1 VRGSLVRRAG
11 AVLMVVGT
19 LAAVVACSSGAGPFA
34 STAGSLSSEAGA
46 LWHPE
51 AGLNRIRVTV
61 QRGCPAAVGYATE
74 VSNPGSGLTA
84 TLVPAE
90 VRPTRGLVCVYP
102 EPRSYPTPRPPMR
115 PVIALDESS
124 AVRLADLLAK
134 VSPQPSPT
142 WTASCPGGPDNITVI
157 VLSYVGRADLDLRY
171 DAFGCRA
178 IDNGYVGAFQ
188 AANIPF
194 ANFQEALDSWCPTPT
209 DRRSTSQGE
218 RGRRC
223 AASLR

>member
-11 AVLMVVGT
+11 AVLMVVGM
-19 LAAVVACSSGAGPFA
+19 LAAVVACSSAARPIA

-51 AGLNRIRVTV
+51 ARVNRIRVTV
-61 QRGCPAAVGYATE
+61 QRGCPAAVGYATD
-74 VSNPGSGLTA
+74 VSNPGTGLTE

-90 VRPTRGLVCVYP
+90 VRPSRGLICVYP
-102 EPRSYPTPRPPMR
+102 QPRSYPPPRPPTR
-115 PVIALDESS
+115 EVIALDKPS

-142 WTASCPGGPDNITVI
+142 ATTSCPGGNENITVI
-157 VLSYVGRADLDLRY
+157 VLSYVGRADVDLRY

-194 ANFQEALDSWCPTPT
+194 ANFQEALDKLVP
-209 DRRSTSQGE
+209 D
-218 RGRRC
+218 
-223 AASLR
+223 AY